1 VEHEIRV
8 RGRGRVQLPAY
19 GLADAEH
26 RVEKE
31 ISRLWPGTLVQV
43 LDVARGEGEAR
54 IVEEFTVAYRLENT
68 LRVEADSPES
78 ARAAA
83 FRAARALLAD
93 SRYFRTEWESP
104 DRP

>member
-1 VEHEIRV
+1 VEHEVRI

-31 ISRLWPGTLVQV
+31 ISRLLPTARVQV
-43 LDVARGEGEAR
+43 LDVARAEGGRR
-54 IVEEFTVAYRLENT
+54 IVEEFTVSYRLDDT
-68 LRVEADSPES
+68 LRVEATSPDA
-78 ARAAA
+78 ARTAA
-83 FRAARALLAD
+83 FRRARDLIAD

-104 DRP
+104 KGP